1 MNSVLISLLTFL
13 LGLLVGNRLA
23 IDRDKRK
30 EFNEAAQPIRAWLL
44 NEVVHPSPYMHRP
57 NVVQIDTF
65 VSCLPFWKRRSF
77 RKVYKRQDCAR
88 QDAVEKDSMGSIF
101 YKDDSYIKECLNALL
116 PYTEK
121 R

>member
-13 LGLLVGNRLA
+13 VGLFVGNRLA

-30 EFNEAAQPIRAWLL
+30 EFNEAAQPIRDWLL
-44 NEVVHPSPYMHRP
+44 NEVAQPSPYRHLP

-65 VSCLPFWKRRSF
+65 VSYLPFWKRRSF
-77 RKVYKRQDCAR
+77 RKAYTRQDCAR
-88 QDAVEKDSMGSIF
+88 QDVMEKDSMGSVF
-101 YKDDSYIKECLNALL
+101 YKDDSYLKECLNALL

>member
-13 LGLLVGNRLA
+13 IGLLVGNRLA

-30 EFNEAAQPIRAWLL
+30 EFNEAVQPIRAWLL
-44 NEVVHPSPYMHRP
+44 NEVAQPSPYRQRP
-57 NVVQIDTF
+57 NAVQIDVF
-65 VSCLPFWKRRSF
+65 VSYLPFWKRRGF
-77 RKVYKRQDCAR
+77 RKAYKRQDCAR
-88 QDAVEKDSMGSIF
+88 QNAMEKDSMGSVF